1 MANPDQDARSSAT
14 GEYVPSIDTARLD
27 AEAAELR
34 TQGYTLQQ
42 IADTQGIAVS
52 TAHKRINRA
61 LDAVRSEP
69 GERLQELELARLDAL
84 TREAVGVLQR
94 NHVVVSHGKIIT
106 TVDPDTGKAVPLRD
120 DGPTLQAIETL
131 RRLSES
137 RRKLLGLDAPASLSV
152 AGSVTYE
159 LVGVDLE
166 LLK

>member
-1 MANPDQDARSSAT
+1 MANPEQDARSGN
-14 GEYVPSIDTARLD
+14 GEYVPSINTARLD

-42 IADTQGIAVS
+42 IADKQGIAVS
-52 TAHKRINRA
+52 TAHGRVDRA
-61 LDAVRSEP
+61 LKAARSGP
-69 GERLQELELARLDAL
+69 GEELQALELARLDAL

-106 TVDPDTGKAVPLRD
+106 TVDPDTGKDVALRD
-120 DGPTLQAIETL
+120 DAPTLQAIETL

-137 RRKLLGLDAPASLSV
+137 RRKLLGLDAPASLSI